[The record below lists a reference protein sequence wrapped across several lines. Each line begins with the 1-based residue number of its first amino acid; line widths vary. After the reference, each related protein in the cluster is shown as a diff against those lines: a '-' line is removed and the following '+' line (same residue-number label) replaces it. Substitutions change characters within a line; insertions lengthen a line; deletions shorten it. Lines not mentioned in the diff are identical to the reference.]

1 MTIGTLL
8 QKQTQKVPVFEPELV
23 LTKAVRVM
31 IESEV
36 VESPVVQGNQIVGI
50 VKKRS
55 LVERIVNQRHEDM
68 PVAMYAE
75 RDFIFVD
82 LRSKIADLH
91 EIIHQ
96 SRQNV
101 IPVIDRGRYMGSL
114 TRESLLLAAIKEKDE
129 IIQQYETYVSGYGV
143 ATP

>member
-8 QKQTQKVPVFEPELV
+8 QKQTLKVPAFEPELG

-31 IESEV
+31 IDSDV
-36 VESPVVQGNQIVGI
+36 VESPVVHGNKIVGI

-55 LVERIVNQRHEDM
+55 LVERIVNHRHEDM
-68 PVAMYAE
+68 PVSMYAE
-75 RDFIFVD
+75 RDFLFVD

-101 IPVIDRGRYMGSL
+101 IPVVDRGHYMGAL
-114 TRESLLLAAIKEKDE
+114 TRESLLMAALKEKDE

-143 ATP
+143 ATT